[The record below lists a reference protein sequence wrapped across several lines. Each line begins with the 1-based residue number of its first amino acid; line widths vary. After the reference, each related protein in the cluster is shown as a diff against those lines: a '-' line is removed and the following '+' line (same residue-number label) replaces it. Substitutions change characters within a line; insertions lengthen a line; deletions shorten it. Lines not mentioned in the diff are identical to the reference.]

1 MPQRPLRHAGA
12 HSRGYGGPLP
22 GVGTRDPVS
31 LGTDTYVRLKNQ
43 GSGEPSIRMG
53 GATFQ
58 RPMVSSVLILDPSCS
73 PKASSTFLSGS

>member
-53 GATFQ
+53 GATFSAPQ
-58 RPMVSSVLILDPSCS
+58 GFLCSDPG
-73 PKASSTFLSGS
+73 PLLLPQG